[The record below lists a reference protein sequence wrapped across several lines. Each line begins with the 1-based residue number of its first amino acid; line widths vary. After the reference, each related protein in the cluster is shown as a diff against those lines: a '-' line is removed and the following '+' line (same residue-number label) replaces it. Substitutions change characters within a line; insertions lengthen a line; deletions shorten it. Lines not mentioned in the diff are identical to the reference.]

1 MAGSSLA
8 SRFPHK
14 NKCRKKGLMLEQGQ
28 QEEDRAE
35 ERLINT
41 QGGEQVSQTNVIYRV
56 SIPHTLTGKPIRLIL
71 PSHNTHRCT
80 LVKMCALT
88 I

>member
-8 SRFPHK
+8 FRFPHTCSPHSRGRSSVK
-14 NKCRKKGLMLEQGQ
+14 NKCRKKGLMLDQGQ

-41 QGGEQVSQTNVIYRV
+41 QGGEQVSQTNVIYWV
-56 SIPHTLTGKPIRLIL
+56 SIPHSADR
-71 PSHNTHRCT
+71 
-80 LVKMCALT
+80 
-88 I
+88 